1 MLCNCL
7 NKVEKSGT
15 IKIDIKDD
23 FMKIIKSL
31 LPYVIII
38 VVVIVIRTFFVTPVR
53 VNGSSMYPTLK
64 GGEIMLLNKLG
75 KIDRFDIVVLKLD
88 TGEDN
93 LIKRVIGMPGE
104 TVQITDNKIYVNDKV
119 LEENFGVGITYDI
132 DKVTLKDD
140 EYFVLGDNR
149 IISMDSRVFGTINKE
164 EIKGTT
170 NFVLYP
176 FKSFGKVK

>member
-1 MLCNCL
+1 
-7 NKVEKSGT
+7 
-15 IKIDIKDD
+15 
-23 FMKIIKSL
+23 MKIIKSL